1 MSLEE
6 IIEIQYWTLF
16 EKNLKREEDLSIDLR
31 KEQRCKFRFI
41 SYLISK
47 LFEYKNSKEAFIS
60 VSNLIILSLSGFEEE
75 YPIDLYSVNNDV
87 YEDEFSS
94 ECMDILRQEFNS
106 LN

>member
-6 IIEIQYWTLF
+6 IIEIQYLNLF
-16 EKNLKREEDLSIDLR
+16 EKKLKREEDLR
-31 KEQRCKFRFI
+31 EAQRCKFRFL
-41 SYLISK
+41 SYLVLK
-47 LFEYKNSKEAFIS
+47 LFEYRGSKEAFTS
-60 VSNLIILSLSGFEEE
+60 VSNLIILSLTGFEED
-75 YPIDLYSVNNDV
+75 YPVDLYSVNNDV